1 MEVLV
6 LENDELD
13 ENRTKAI
20 PLLDEKTTNQ
30 TSLDIMT
37 SMYI

>member
-6 LENDELD
+6 LENDELG
-13 ENRTKAI
+13 ENCTKAI
-20 PLLDEKTTNQ
+20 PLPDEKTTNQ

-37 SMYI
+37 SMNI